1 MEEND
6 GITLS
11 SRIIHSGKVFTAVN
25 EHIELPTGR
34 HVELD
39 IIRHNRSVVLLP
51 MPDSTH
57 IVLVRQYRH
66 TIKQWLWELPAG
78 NVETDEHPDDAAHR
92 ECTEETGLAP
102 SCVERLGAFFPTPGY
117 CDEEM
122 YFYRLTGL
130 TPAAEAERDADE
142 VLEPHTLSLDYVR
155 RLMSEHQIIDMKT
168 VLGLKLV

>member
-51 MPDSTH
+51 MPDSNH
-57 IVLVRQYRH
+57 IVLVRQYRTQSSNGCGNYPQETLKPMNILTTLH
-66 TIKQWLWELPAG
+66 TGNAQKKQ
-78 NVETDEHPDDAAHR
+78 V
-92 ECTEETGLAP
+92 
-102 SCVERLGAFFPTPGY
+102 
-117 CDEEM
+117 
-122 YFYRLTGL
+122 
-130 TPAAEAERDADE
+130 
-142 VLEPHTLSLDYVR
+142 
-155 RLMSEHQIIDMKT
+155 
-168 VLGLKLV
+168 